1 MLFRIVLLFLFLCT
15 FIVSRSQS
23 SGIITV
29 GGDITKFYPVTWKDG
44 NFDQHKPT
52 VLYLG
57 RSNIHEGGLWK
68 GSVMATIVYHVSN
81 GGHESNFLDVKLGT
95 SKNNSVYESFI
106 AGWADA
112 TLQGEVNEI
121 VLWMRGNTNYYYNAN
136 ATVVPA
142 VYDGGQHAYP
152 YITAIGGKVFDI
164 KSREEDY
171 VMRNGNTFSES
182 LNVLSDQSSYFK
194 GNLGLG
200 KRNPTE
206 KLEVNGNIRAKE
218 IKVETA
224 NWPDYVFEEDYRLTP
239 LTEIEIFI
247 KANKHLPDIPSAQK
261 IAEEGLSV
269 GEMNKLMMKKI
280 EELTLYMIELSA
292 ANKQLK
298 EEQTEMKK
306 QINNQQQEIKKLRTN
321 KRIIK

>member
-1 MLFRIVLLFLFLCT
+1 MLSRLILLFLFLCT
-15 FIVSRSQS
+15 FMVTWGQS
-23 SGIITV
+23 SGMITV

-44 NFDQHKPT
+44 NFDEHKPT

-68 GSVMATIVYHVSN
+68 GSVMAEIVYHVSN

-95 SKNNSVYESFI
+95 SKNNSIYQSFI

-121 VLWMRGNTNYYYNAN
+121 VLWMRGNTNYYYNAT
-136 ATVVPA
+136 ASVVPA
-142 VYDGGQHAYP
+142 VYDGLQHAYP
-152 YITAIGGKVFDI
+152 YVTAIGGKVFDI
-164 KSREEDY
+164 KSNEEDY

-194 GNLGLG
+194 GKVGLG
-200 KRNPTE
+200 KRNPAE

-224 NWPDYVFEEDYRLTP
+224 NWPDYVFEEDYPLTP
-239 LTEIEIFI
+239 LPEIEAFI
-247 KANKHLPDIPSAQK
+247 KTNKHLPDIPSAQK

-280 EELTLYMIELSA
+280 EELTLYLIEKDSII
-292 ANKQLK
+292 
-298 EEQTEMKK
+298 KK
-306 QINNQQQEIKKLRTN
+306 QQQQLDIVFKRLDKIENYEKKN
-321 KRIIK
+321 